1 MYKCTNTQKKKNEA
15 IIITMKSWFYV
26 CAELLQ

>member
-1 MYKCTNTQKKKNEA
+1 MDKCTNTQKKNEA